1 MKITIFTTAKFES
14 SVIFNGT
21 QTAQLYAYSFD
32 WFESSVIFNGTQTD
46 GDYICNECLFES
58 SVIFNGTQTFLAHG
72 GIYGCLRV
80 V

>member
-1 MKITIFTTAKFES
+1 MFES

-21 QTAQLYAYSFD
+21 QT
-32 WFESSVIFNGTQTD
+32 
-46 GDYICNECLFES
+46 ECAGLRPALTFES